1 MYMSSKDN
9 KKQINS
15 PIVLSNPRIIE
26 FYNKNKQIDVEQVN
40 LLYIDLLE
48 NIINTSI
55 DTPSIVNQI
64 MVSLGNQNRDLNNLL
79 AVVSSSSEIHK
90 NELSNIKSIN
100 ALTNENIK
108 NEIDSLK
115 NVITNLGTFIT
126 TKLYETKDNYIKE
139 LRETLKNTDSNSILT
154 IGTTVEKNNSLLI
167 DKIMLILTDIV
178 PKSHNKHYEDI
189 IKIFKEDMNTS
200 LDRLKNSNP
209 ENAIDKISSLVDNK
223 YSNLVFNIQDTMMK
237 YISQSEDRLT
247 NNITQVKDI
256 SAKNTVIQDK
266 INEELSVYLNKY
278 KISASKGSISENNLY
293 NIIEQEYPSSEL
305 SNTSNFTGMGD
316 MILKRKEKIPI
327 LIENKDYTTNIKKEE
342 TDKFFRDI
350 TKNKYHGIFIS
361 QHSGIVGKENFQ
373 IDMHNNNIL
382 IYIHYCDYDIDK
394 IKLAINTIDTLSDK
408 FIDINIDSSSISREM
423 IKNINYDY
431 QSFLSNRESVLN
443 VIKDNY
449 KKTLDIFTH
458 LKLPSLEKYLSL
470 HFADTKKNK
479 LLCSYC
485 KKYETDNLRSL
496 ARHSSSCKKNI
507 TQSIDTIN
515 DGSSNT
521 NSDISPE
528 VPCIE
533 DIAEPDMIHPIKI
546 KTTKIK
552 KSKDQKSAA

>member
-167 DKIMLILTDIV
+167 DKLMLILTDIV

-278 KISASKGSISENNLY
+278 KISASKG
-293 NIIEQEYPSSEL
+293 
-305 SNTSNFTGMGD
+305 
-316 MILKRKEKIPI
+316 
-327 LIENKDYTTNIKKEE
+327 
-342 TDKFFRDI
+342 
-350 TKNKYHGIFIS
+350 
-361 QHSGIVGKENFQ
+361 
-373 IDMHNNNIL
+373 
-382 IYIHYCDYDIDK
+382 
-394 IKLAINTIDTLSDK
+394 
-408 FIDINIDSSSISREM
+408 
-423 IKNINYDY
+423 
-431 QSFLSNRESVLN
+431 
-443 VIKDNY
+443 
-449 KKTLDIFTH
+449 
-458 LKLPSLEKYLSL
+458 
-470 HFADTKKNK
+470 
-479 LLCSYC
+479 
-485 KKYETDNLRSL
+485 
-496 ARHSSSCKKNI
+496 
-507 TQSIDTIN
+507 
-515 DGSSNT
+515 
-521 NSDISPE
+521 
-528 VPCIE
+528 
-533 DIAEPDMIHPIKI
+533 
-546 KTTKIK
+546 
-552 KSKDQKSAA
+552 